1 VESLVLLDS
10 ENAAMGP
17 AGARTRFSTGRRGRQ
32 SRGGRALVALRV
44 KPWSSGE
51 NACPLGPKPRVTSV
65 WRARFMKSSAEW
77 RVYEGGGVYKCN
89 RSLSPRPTR
98 GLYRAPPRLRHGLR
112 RGARLDLR

>member
-1 VESLVLLDS
+1 
-10 ENAAMGP
+10 MGP
-17 AGARTRFSTGRRGRQ
+17 AGRGRDSLPGDVDGNLAAAGARCA
-32 SRGGRALVALRV
+32 SRQAVEFWRERMSAR
-44 KPWSSGE
+44 SE
-51 NACPLGPKPRVTSV
+51 TRVTSV

-98 GLYRAPPRLRHGLR
+98 VLYRAPPRLRHGLR